1 MGGYASSG
9 CGGAARDL
17 VCNLRDKMIR
27 FHAKLHNRNARL
39 RWLRRW
45 LVFQSCASLV
55 ANSLVQ
61 RPDEHRRRLR
71 SSTVGGYEPVPTNAS
86 NTKRRRG
93 SRGVRVRFNDTHGE
107 EEASSS
113 LGAYA
118 VGGGS
123 LPVVPEGLPTGTL
136 LLAPAHPQAPPRPP
150 TPTANAQRPT
160 PMPRC
165 DEVCDEVLLLLRPG

>member
-1 MGGYASSG
+1 MA
-9 CGGAARDL
+9 CFPE
-17 VCNLRDKMIR
+17 LRK
-27 FHAKLHNRNARL
+27 
-39 RWLRRW
+39 
-45 LVFQSCASLV
+45 SLV